1 MARVSDFEIAE
12 AEDDLLTAVLD
23 ALTPIGVTGDVRS
36 AEWDTMS
43 GLAVNVSLPDGR
55 SATIMVQVD

>member
-23 ALTPIGVTGDVRS
+23 ALAPIGVTGDVRS